1 LTDVIDSQQQVNCD
15 TIKMQVTH
23 IRQGVKTLIQELG
36 GQYPNLADY
45 LQDYLNDPQIR
56 EQIFNIGIEG
66 FVEKGR
72 GVVVVDLRK
81 STGNVV
87 RYYYLSAGKSGQWQD
102 AEMERVCQSYNPD
115 KEVIVFLFFGEFS
128 SKNYSYKIAAQ

>member
-1 LTDVIDSQQQVNCD
+1 
-15 TIKMQVTH
+15 M
-23 IRQGVKTLIQELG
+23 IQELG
-36 GQYPNLADY
+36 GHYPNLADY
-45 LQDYLNDPQIR
+45 LQDYLNDPQVR

-81 STGNVV
+81 FAGNVV

-102 AEMERVCQSYNPD
+102 ADMAQVCQNYNPD
-115 KEVIVFLFFGEFS
+115 KEVIVFLFFGERS
-128 SKNYSYKIAAQ
+128 PQNYSYKIAAQ